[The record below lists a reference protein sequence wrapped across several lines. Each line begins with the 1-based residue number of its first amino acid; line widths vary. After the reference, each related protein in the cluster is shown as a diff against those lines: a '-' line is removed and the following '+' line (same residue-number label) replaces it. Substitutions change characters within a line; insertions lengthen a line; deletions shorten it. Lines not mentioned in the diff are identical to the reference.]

1 MSRRYS
7 EVPFEAYEKE
17 ITLVPLLPVYHSTVT
32 DSFQD
37 LYMIGIA
44 YLVTGGA
51 FALAAIMGISLKCY
65 TVLNKRQKKC
75 KQGLVVVFIVTIVV
89 TVSREWLPS
98 FIKYAFICGTNG
110 LQLILMAIDIQC
122 NYNLCHKHHLLAE
135 HNQNSNQC
143 IS

>member
-1 MSRRYS
+1 MFIPN
-7 EVPFEAYEKE
+7 VCA
-17 ITLVPLLPVYHSTVT
+17 TSTVT

-51 FALAAIMGISLKCY
+51 FALAALMGISLKLY

-89 TVSREWLPS
+89 TVSTKSSLS
-98 FIKYAFICGTNG
+98 V
-110 LQLILMAIDIQC
+110 
-122 NYNLCHKHHLLAE
+122 
-135 HNQNSNQC
+135 S
-143 IS
+143 